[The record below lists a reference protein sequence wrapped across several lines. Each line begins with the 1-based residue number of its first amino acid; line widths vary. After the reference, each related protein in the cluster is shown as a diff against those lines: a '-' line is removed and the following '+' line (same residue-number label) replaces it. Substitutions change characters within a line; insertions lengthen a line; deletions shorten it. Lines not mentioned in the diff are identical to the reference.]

1 MLARV
6 KYTMR
11 LGTALSLLSL
21 VALGSS
27 GSAHAG
33 GFGIPEMGVR
43 RTGMAAI
50 VGRPDEPAAV
60 FQNPAGLTT
69 MHGLRVYAG
78 FGLAFVSTEFRLRPW
93 QDSDR
98 FIEDPVDG
106 DGYYPAQKPTRALG
120 AIPMLVVSSPL
131 WRDKL
136 YGAVSLY
143 VSNATGAQF
152 KESAPTHYHLI
163 DGYIVA
169 PQLSIS
175 LAYVVKPNLSV
186 GGSIGVVNPRLHG
199 KRYVFPIV
207 NGMDV
212 SNLVGSKP
220 ELTLDGSD
228 WQPTW
233 NLGVYAAPVDGLTLG
248 ATIVGKVNAQLQGP
262 ITVVYSEDAA
272 QPDTLSGRHSTELM
286 LPWSFLGGAHYDV
299 TPNLEVGAE
308 LRYWLYRQYDRQY
321 TAVENIFLVSELETI
336 KDYNDSWQVSGGVR
350 VHDLPQAPRLEA
362 MLGTHYDRTP
372 APARTVTLDQPTF
385 SHIGLHSGVR
395 WTQGRYRLAATYI
408 HYWYDIP
415 QIEDSI
421 TSPPSN
427 IRGHGSNDVFS
438 LFVEAAL

>member
-1 MLARV
+1 
-6 KYTMR
+6 MR
-11 LGTALSLLSL
+11 LGAAVLFVSFLAPGSTAF
-21 VALGSS
+21 
-27 GSAHAG
+27 AG

-69 MHGLRVYAG
+69 LHGTRVYAS

-93 QDSDR
+93 PESDR
-98 FIEDPVDG
+98 FIDDPVDG
-106 DGYYPAQKPTRALG
+106 DGYYPRQKPTRAMG
-120 AIPMLVVSSPL
+120 AIPMLVATSPL
-131 WRDKL
+131 WRNKL
-136 YGAVSLY
+136 FGAFSLY

-152 KESAPTHYHLI
+152 RREAPTHYHLI
-163 DGYIVA
+163 DGYVVA

-175 LAYVVKPNLSV
+175 LAYKVKPNLSV
-186 GGSIGVVNPRLHG
+186 GGSIGVVNPRVHG
-199 KRYVFPIV
+199 QRYVFPVV
-207 NGMDV
+207 NGTDV
-212 SNLVGSKP
+212 SNLVGSEP

-228 WQPTW
+228 WRPTW
-233 NLGVYAAPVDGLTLG
+233 NLGLYAEPAAGLTLG
-248 ATIVGKVNAQLQGP
+248 ASVTGRVDAQLQGP

-272 QPDTLSGRHSTELM
+272 RPDRLEGRHSTELM
-286 LPWSFLGGAHYDV
+286 LPWTFLAGANYDV
-299 TPNLEVGAE
+299 TPMVEVGAE

-321 TAVENIFLVSELETI
+321 TQVENIFLVSELETV

-350 VHDLPQAPRLEA
+350 VHDLPQVPRLEA

-427 IRGHGSNDVFS
+427 IQGDGANDIFS
-438 LFVEAAL
+438 VAFEATVR